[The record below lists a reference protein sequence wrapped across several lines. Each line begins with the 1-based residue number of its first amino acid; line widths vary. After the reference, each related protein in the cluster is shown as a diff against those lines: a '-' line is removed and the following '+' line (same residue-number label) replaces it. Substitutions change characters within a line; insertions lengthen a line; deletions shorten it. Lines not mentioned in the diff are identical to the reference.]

1 MEELSNKLDLIIK
14 NQEEIKTM
22 QVIGLRALN
31 YLVNHEKSPDEF
43 IQNLVANV
51 LGDEI
56 EWNRRGKFQK

>member
-43 IQNLVANV
+43 IQNLVANI
-51 LGDEI
+51 LSNKI
-56 EWNRRGKFQK
+56 EGNRRGKFQK

>member
-31 YLVNHEKSPDEF
+31 YLVNHKKSPDEF